1 MAWAN
6 DTPSSGREGVKR
18 VAIGACAWSYEDW
31 RGVFYPEHLPAARRL
46 EFYAKYLRAVE
57 VDSTF
62 YHAPKAQVT
71 AHWNDVTPDAFR
83 FACKLPREITHER
96 RLRDSQELLL
106 EFMQDLAP
114 LGRKLACVLIQLPPS
129 FSPKTDEHA
138 LREFVRELPGGARFA
153 IEFRHPGWHQPRTAD
168 LLGSHGVCWVWN
180 DATPLDHQQEGAF
193 EFLPDTAD
201 FLYVRLMGDFER
213 KYDAQGGHLHR
224 YRELQWPRDAALES
238 WAVRIAQN
246 ADSHAGVFVAATNHF
261 EGFAPLTCQRLAA
274 RLGLHLSLPKPE
286 AGAPKPPGEG
296 DFLGKLFP

>member
-153 IEFRHPGWHQPRTAD
+153 IAAGISRAPRICLAPTAFA
-168 LLGSHGVCWVWN
+168 GSGM
-180 DATPLDHQQEGAF
+180 T
-193 EFLPDTAD
+193 LPPSITSRRARSS
-201 FLYVRLMGDFER
+201 FFPI
-213 KYDAQGGHLHR
+213 
-224 YRELQWPRDAALES
+224 PRIFS
-238 WAVRIAQN
+238 T
-246 ADSHAGVFVAATNHF
+246 SG
-261 EGFAPLTCQRLAA
+261 
-274 RLGLHLSLPKPE
+274 
-286 AGAPKPPGEG
+286 
-296 DFLGKLFP
+296 